1 MSRVEFGEYTAA
13 RHVNPDAGDHMI
25 TADPAELAAADRATR
40 RSWRR
45 FPYYGRRY
53 GVRGRRFSM
62 SDSGWLVTLCDL
74 VPERARQQVRWLGG
88 VLAARGMPQLLLESH
103 LEMLH
108 EELVAACPADGARY
122 GRLLECAA
130 ALREM
135 RVGAMPEREMEA
147 LAADF
152 EGRVREVDG
161 RVGAMGVVLTAAV
174 ADERAGVVNAVSS
187 LTEWACDPARFSDA
201 WVREVQRTLA
211 EARAG
216 QG

>member
-1 MSRVEFGEYTAA
+1 MSRLEFGQYTAA

-62 SDSGWLVTLCDL
+62 SDSGWLLTLCDL
-74 VPERARQQVRWLGG
+74 VPERALQQVKWLGG
-88 VLAARGMPQLLLESH
+88 VLAARGLPQLLLETH

-122 GRLLECAA
+122 ARLPECAA
-130 ALREM
+130 ALRET
-135 RVGAMPEREMEA
+135 RLDAMSEPELEA

-152 EGRVREVDG
+152 EARVGGVDG
-161 RVGAMGVVLTAAV
+161 RVGNMGVVLAAAV
-174 ADERAGVVNAVSS
+174 ADERAGVPNAVAS
-187 LTEWACDPARFSDA
+187 LAEWACDPARFSDP
-201 WVREVQRTLA
+201 WVREVRRTLA

-216 QG
+216 RG